1 MVTTF
6 VDAGPILMEA
16 EIKGIAPSIQN
27 PEEMFINKINY
38 INLKQK
44 ILNQLTWK
52 EELVFELKEQNYQ
65 PKEIAE
71 ITDNNK
77 RNVYNIIKR
86 IKEKI
91 SNIMSNE
98 SK

>member
-1 MVTTF
+1 M
-6 VDAGPILMEA
+6 I
-16 EIKGIAPSIQN
+16 
-27 PEEMFINKINY
+27 MFINKINY